1 MKEGREKCNFSPF
14 GWLLPESKI
23 AEAQAEQDL
32 MVDGPG
38 IWWIVPDFDIPVDSW
53 LIYCC
58 GAAMGSSAVM
68 EDCFI
73 HPALAI
79 HPN

>member
-38 IWWIVPDFDIPVDSW
+38 I
-53 LIYCC
+53 
-58 GAAMGSSAVM
+58 
-68 EDCFI
+68 
-73 HPALAI
+73 
-79 HPN
+79 